1 MKLSVIIVNY
11 NVRFYLEQCL
21 YSVAKASEGIHHE
34 VFVVD
39 NNSSD
44 GSAAYIRAR
53 FPDVI
58 YIENHENVGF
68 ARANNQALRQ
78 ASGEYVMLLNPDT
91 ILGEDMLRECIA
103 FMDSHKDAGAA
114 GVRMLRNDG
123 SFALESRRGIPTPF
137 TSLCKMSGLCTLFP
151 KSRLFGRYYMQYLD
165 PNSITPIEV
174 ISGACMFIRMETIR
188 KSGLLD
194 EDFFMYGEDIDLSY
208 RLMQT
213 GMNNYYI
220 PTRILHYKGES
231 TEKSSYRHVY
241 VFYQA
246 MLIFFRKH
254 YGHYSFLLSL
264 PIKTAIYFKAFCT
277 YITRQVR
284 KRVESRENSLEYM
297 QKKKYLLVGSKETLC
312 SMKAV
317 ALSYGLDFC
326 CVVADA
332 AFLKS
337 GHAACPELYA
347 GYDYI
352 VYDTGLFSFRDIFR
366 FFEKSSVWNNPPM
379 MATYLSVNGCIITG
393 NYVFNSIS

>member
-1 MKLSVIIVNY
+1 MKLSVVIVNY
-11 NVRFYLEQCL
+11 NVKFYLEQCL
-21 YSVAKASEGIHHE
+21 YSVAKAAEGISHE

-39 NNSSD
+39 NRSSD
-44 GSAAYIRAR
+44 GSAVYIRSR

-58 YIENHENVGF
+58 YMENSENVGF
-68 ARANNQALRQ
+68 ARANNQALRR

-91 ILGEDMLRECIA
+91 ILGENMLHDCLD
-103 FMDSHKDAGAA
+103 FMDSHADAGAA

-137 TSLCKMSGLCTLFP
+137 TSFCKMSGLSSLFP

-165 PNSITPIEV
+165 ADSITPIEI
-174 ISGACMFIRMETIR
+174 ISGACMFIRAEAIR

-213 GMNNYYI
+213 GMRNYYI

-254 YGHYSFLLSL
+254 YGHYSLLLSL
-264 PIKTAIYFKAFCT
+264 PIKTAIYFKACCT
-277 YITRQVR
+277 YLTRQIKR
-284 KRVESRENSLEYM
+284 RVESKENSLEYM
-297 QKKKYLLVGSKETLC
+297 QKKKYLFVGSKEG
-312 SMKAV
+312 V
-317 ALSYGLDFC
+317 ARMESIAAGYGLDYRS
-326 CVVADA
+326 VTADDE
-332 AFLKS
+332 FLAS
-337 GHAACPELYA
+337 GHASCREQYE

-352 VYDTGLFSFRDIFR
+352 VYDTDQFSFKDIFR
-366 FFEKSSVWNNPPM
+366 FFENSSCWDNPPM
-379 MATYLSVNGCIITG
+379 IGTYLSANGCIITG
-393 NYVFNSIS
+393 NYVFKPVL